1 MTELTLFASSFLVV
15 LLLGL
20 QSLNVN
26 NGHFILAALT
36 SLGIGSMQMVMFKLA
51 PHANWTEIA
60 AFIGGGPLGI
70 MASMWLHPRMVRL
83 LKREPKE
90 ESPRGH
96 YPPAMPYGPRPPS
109 PEAWRAACGIYP
121 PAPCACRIT
130 DMDGLCVKCGKEVE

>member
-36 SLGIGSMQMVMFKLA
+36 SFGIGSMQMVMFKLA
-51 PHANWTEIA
+51 PHATWSEIA

-70 MASMWLHPRMVRL
+70 IASMWLHPHL
-83 LKREPKE
+83 
-90 ESPRGH
+90 
-96 YPPAMPYGPRPPS
+96 
-109 PEAWRAACGIYP
+109 
-121 PAPCACRIT
+121 
-130 DMDGLCVKCGKEVE
+130 VKAIRK